1 MHNIL
6 FLKLLLI
13 EKKGY
18 RTTKKESCKSEAK
31 VKVKNRG
38 LVDDFVCKKEK
49 STYFMIIVIISSTL
63 RQRIHT

>member
-1 MHNIL
+1 MPNSL

-31 VKVKNRG
+31 VKVK
-38 LVDDFVCKKEK
+38 KP
-49 STYFMIIVIISSTL
+49 
-63 RQRIHT
+63 